1 MKAAIP
7 ASITY
12 LRSRGIVRVIV
23 GAPRLHA
30 VCYVLVVLHGRQ
42 VTSAEVG
49 EEPHDEAEARLVISD
64 QHVTDYTHLSLTLRD
79 TTMSD

>member
-30 VCYVLVVLHGRQ
+30 VYYVLVVLHGRQ
-42 VTSAEVG
+42 VTSVEVG
-49 EEPHDEAEARLVISD
+49 EAPHERAEARLVISHE
-64 QHVTDYTHLSLTLRD
+64 HVTGYIYTHF
-79 TTMSD
+79 TTRWCQII